1 MKTSERKEQA
11 IRYLRD
17 PDEGIKIR
25 QKHVAYAIGVS
36 QQRAAKLLAM
46 LVEEGTVQRSRERGY
61 HLV

>member
-11 IRYLRD
+11 IQYLRD
-17 PDEGIKIR
+17 HDEGIKIR
-25 QKHVAYAIGVS
+25 QKNVAYAIGVS

-46 LVEEGTVQRSRERGY
+46 LVEEGTVKRSRERGY